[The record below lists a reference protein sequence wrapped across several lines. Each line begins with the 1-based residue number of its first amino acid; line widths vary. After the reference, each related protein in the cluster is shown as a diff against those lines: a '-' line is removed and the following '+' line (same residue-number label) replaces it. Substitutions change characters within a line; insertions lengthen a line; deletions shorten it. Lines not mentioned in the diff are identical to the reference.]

1 MTYPPANGVKKE
13 PLKPMPSAGKRWEAD
28 DIRRARQ
35 RELGPL
41 LSAMG
46 VVLQPLEDGNMRVVG
61 ESDNLVE
68 KN

>member
-1 MTYPPANGVKKE
+1 M
-13 PLKPMPSAGKRWEAD
+13 D
-28 DIRRARQ
+28 
-35 RELGPL
+35 
-41 LSAMG
+41 